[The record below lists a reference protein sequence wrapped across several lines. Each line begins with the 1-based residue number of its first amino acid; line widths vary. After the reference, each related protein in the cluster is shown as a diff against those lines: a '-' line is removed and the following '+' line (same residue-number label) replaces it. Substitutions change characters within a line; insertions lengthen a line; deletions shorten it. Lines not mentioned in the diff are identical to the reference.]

1 MKPFVA
7 RYPAFLA
14 GSAEFRDIQE
24 ALEPELLDLWSAR
37 DGALAQ
43 LCVETACGTGRKPW
57 ASPWTRESTWIP
69 AGAASG

>member
-43 LCVETACGTGRKPW
+43 LCV
-57 ASPWTRESTWIP
+57 RERTWIP